1 MGTENLTNLSDEIL
15 LARIESGDADAL
27 AALIQRYPRDE
38 VLLARIQNED
48 DEALTILIKKYER
61 LLKTII
67 HYEIRNAGEEADI
80 YSETRFAIIR
90 RIRRQSDDIESA
102 EQWLKQIARSKCKA
116 FLVNAK
122 KQSLIKES
130 AEAQYAATVDQERQ
144 QRFKQYHLDERVH
157 EIREVV
163 EEMGSIYV
171 EVFELWEQGLTE
183 TKSASVLK
191 ILPNTVKSRRNK
203 IRKVVRE
210 RLGVSLPS
218 KNRK

>member
-1 MGTENLTNLSDEIL
+1 METEYSTDLSDKI
-15 LARIESGDADAL
+15 
-27 AALIQRYPRDE
+27 
-38 VLLARIQNED
+38 LLARIQNGD
-48 DEALTILIKKYER
+48 DNALVALIEKYER

-67 HYEIRNAGEEADI
+67 HYEIHNATEEADI
-80 YSETRFAIIR
+80 YQETVLAIVR
-90 RIRRQSDDIESA
+90 RIRRKSDGIKSA

-130 AEAQYAATVDQERQ
+130 VEMDYDATAEQES
-144 QRFKQYHLDERVH
+144 QRRFQQYHLQERIH

-171 EVFELWEQGLTE
+171 KVFELWARGLTE
-183 TKSASVLK
+183 AESAAVLK
-191 ILPNTVKSRRNK
+191 IPPNTVKSRRNK

-210 RLGVSLPS
+210 RLGVSLTP
-218 KNRK
+218 KKGK

>member
-1 MGTENLTNLSDEIL
+1 METRYSTNFSDEIL
-15 LARIESGDADAL
+15 LARIQNGDDDAL
-27 AALIQRYPRDE
+27 VALIE
-38 VLLARIQNED
+38 
-48 DEALTILIKKYER
+48 KYER

-67 HYEIRNAGEEADI
+67 HYEIHNAEEEADI
-80 YSETRFAIIR
+80 YSETRFAIVR
-90 RIRRQSDDIESA
+90 RIRRRSDDIESV
-102 EQWLKQIARSKCKA
+102 EQWMKQVARSKCKA

-122 KQSLIKES
+122 KRGIIRENADEDYGFA
-130 AEAQYAATVDQERQ
+130 AEQERQ
-144 QRFKQYHLDERVH
+144 RGFQKYYLQERIL

-171 EVFELWEQGLTE
+171 EVLELWELELTE
-183 TKSASVLK
+183 AASAGVLK

-203 IRKVVRE
+203 IRKEVRE

>member
-1 MGTENLTNLSDEIL
+1 METKYSTDLSDGIL
-15 LARIESGDADAL
+15 LAGIQNGDDAL
-27 AALIQRYPRDE
+27 VVLIE
-38 VLLARIQNED
+38 
-48 DEALTILIKKYER
+48 KYER

-67 HYEIRNAGEEADI
+67 HYEIHNAEEEADI
-80 YSETRFAIIR
+80 YQETVLAIVR
-90 RIRRQSDDIESA
+90 RIRRQADDIDSA
-102 EQWLKQIARSKCKA
+102 EQWLKQVARSKCKA

-130 AEAQYAATVDQERQ
+130 AEMHYAATADQERQ
-144 QRFKQYHLDERVH
+144 QRFKQYHLQERIH
-157 EIREVV
+157 ETREVV

-171 EVFELWEQGLTE
+171 KVFELWEQGLTGAE
-183 TKSASVLK
+183 SAAVLK
-191 ILPNTVKSRRNK
+191 IPPNTVKSRRNK

>member
-1 MGTENLTNLSDEIL
+1 METEHVTNLSDEIL
-15 LARIESGDADAL
+15 LARIQNGDDDAL
-27 AALIQRYPRDE
+27 VTLIE
-38 VLLARIQNED
+38 
-48 DEALTILIKKYER
+48 KYER

-67 HYEIRNAGEEADI
+67 HYEIRNAEEEADI
-80 YSETRFAIIR
+80 YQETVLAIVR
-90 RIRRQSDDIESA
+90 RIRRQADDIDSA
-102 EQWLKQIARSKCKA
+102 EQWLKQVARSKGKA

-130 AEAQYAATVDQERQ
+130 AEARYAATAEQERHG
-144 QRFKQYHLDERVH
+144 RFQAYHLQERVL

-183 TKSASVLK
+183 VESASVLK
-191 ILPNTVKSRRNK
+191 IPPNTVKSRRNK
-203 IRKVVRE
+203 IRKVARE
-210 RLGVSLPS
+210 RLGVSLPP